1 MATLKSP
8 PRDRI
13 IVALIR
19 MFHEQD
25 DCDPSYLDLR
35 YEGKLSSNTI
45 VRVLHD
51 LEYRGVLSIRRG
63 RGCVRN
69 EYRINGGQRDGL

>member
-1 MATLKSP
+1 MENLNA
-8 PRDRI
+8 PRDRL

-25 DCDPSYLDLR
+25 DCDPSYMDFVC
-35 YEGKLSSNTI
+35 EGELSPNT
-45 VRVLHD
+45 VSRVLRA

-69 EYRINGGQRDGL
+69 EYRINGGQHV

>member
-1 MATLKSP
+1 MQTLNAP
-8 PRDRI
+8 YDRL

-25 DCDPSYLDLR
+25 DRDPSYLDFVC
-35 YEGKLSSNTI
+35 EGELSPNT
-45 VRVLHD
+45 VSRVLRN

-69 EYRINGGQRDGL
+69 EYRINGGQHV